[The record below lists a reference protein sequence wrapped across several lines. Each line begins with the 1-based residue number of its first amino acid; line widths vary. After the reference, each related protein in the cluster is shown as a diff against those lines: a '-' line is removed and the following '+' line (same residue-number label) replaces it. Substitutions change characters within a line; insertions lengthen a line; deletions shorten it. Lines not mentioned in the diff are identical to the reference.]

1 MSVMKPSCPKCGS
14 IMTVAAKSRKDVPIE
29 RTTYSCEPC
38 CYVFSEVAPSS
49 TIVERAML
57 LDLQANEHFGAMH

>member
-1 MSVMKPSCPKCGS
+1 
-14 IMTVAAKSRKDVPIE
+14 MTVAAKSRKDVPIE

-49 TIVERAML
+49 SIVERAML
-57 LDLQANEHFGAMH
+57 LDLQASEHFGAIH